1 MMPLV
6 ILKKT
11 HRAYEARNLISYLT
25 IIYGFAD
32 APTGPRCYRGQSDI
46 AWKVK
51 PSVMREL
58 KPDAENQILSELL
71 VEAPNEFGSDKSM
84 FDKLVRAQHYSL
96 PTRLLD
102 VTLNP
107 LVGLYFACNE
117 EEHRQ
122 KDGVVQVFDFQK
134 NREKFSDSDTVSII
148 CNLSRLS
155 DNERKKILSAYN
167 KVGPKVADWNDE
179 NKKAFRSKPEIKRL
193 MQFVRVEKPYFLDV
207 INPLD
212 LFRYYFVYPSKNNKR
227 VIAQSGAF
235 IAAGLLQY
243 RSLEESTGLKHKK
256 IIIPAECKKEIIDQL
271 DALNINSRTMFPEIE
286 FTSKYIKRKW
296 TVQSDPLS

>member
-1 MMPLV
+1 MEEIV
-6 ILKKT
+6 KAVKA
-11 HRAYEARNLISYLT
+11 HGSYEARDLISYLS
-25 IIYGFAD
+25 IIYSLSD
-32 APTGPRCYRGQSDI
+32 EPTGPRCYRGQSVSS
-46 AWKVK
+46 WKVK

-58 KPDAENQILSELL
+58 KSDAERQILSELL

-107 LVGLYFACNE
+107 LVGLYFACE
-117 EEHRQ
+117 EEKFQ
-122 KDGVVQVFDFQK
+122 SEDGVVQVFDFQK
-134 NREKFSDSDTVSII
+134 SREKFSDSDTVSVI

-155 DNERKKILSAYN
+155 DAEKKKIIHRYN
-167 KVGPKVADWNDE
+167 LVGPKVADWNE
-179 NKKAFRSKPEIKRL
+179 SKKKMFRLMPEVKRL
-193 MQFVRVEKPYFLDV
+193 MQFVRVEKPYFLDK

-212 LFRYYFVYPSKNNKR
+212 LFRYYFVYPSKNNRR

-243 RSLEESTGLKHKK
+243 HSLEQSVGLKHKK
-256 IIIPAECKKEIIDQL
+256 IIIPYQFKKNIVAQL
-271 DALNINSRTMFPEIE
+271 DALNINSRTMFPEVE
-286 FTSKYIKRKW
+286 FTSKYIKKKW
-296 TVQSDPLS
+296 AIDLD

>member
-1 MMPLV
+1 MV
-6 ILKKT
+6 RIAESSDK
-11 HRAYEARNLISYLT
+11 HGEYEARDLISYLAL
-25 IIYGFAD
+25 IYEIVGESS
-32 APTGPRCYRGQSDI
+32 GSRCYRGQSDV
-46 AWKVK
+46 AWKVR

-71 VEAPNEFGSDKSM
+71 VEAPSEFGSDKSM

-102 VTLNP
+102 VSLNP

-117 EEHRQ
+117 EEHQQ
-122 KDGVVQVFDFQK
+122 KNGVVQVFDFQR
-134 NREKFSDSDTVSII
+134 NREKFADSDTVSII

-155 DNERKKILSAYN
+155 DNERKKISTKYN
-167 KVGPKVADWNDE
+167 AVGTRLVDWSESDIE
-179 NKKAFRSKPEIKRL
+179 DFRLMPEIQRL

-207 INPLD
+207 VNPSD

-235 IAAGLLQY
+235 IAAGLLEY
-243 RSLEESTGLKHKK
+243 RSLKKSVGLKHKE
-256 IIIPAECKKEIIDQL
+256 ILIPAECKENIIIQL
-271 DALNINSRTMFPEIE
+271 DALNINSRSMFPEIE

-296 TVQSDPLS
+296 TIKSA

>member
-1 MMPLV
+1 MEEIV
-6 ILKKT
+6 KAVKA
-11 HRAYEARNLISYLT
+11 HGSYEARDLISYLS
-25 IIYGFAD
+25 IIYSLSD
-32 APTGPRCYRGQSDI
+32 EPTGPRCYRGQSVSS
-46 AWKVK
+46 WKVK

-58 KPDAENQILSELL
+58 KSDAERQILSELL

-107 LVGLYFACNE
+107 LVGLYFACE
-117 EEHRQ
+117 EEKFQ
-122 KDGVVQVFDFQK
+122 SEDGVVQVFDFQK
-134 NREKFSDSDTVSII
+134 SREKFSDSDTVSVI

-155 DNERKKILSAYN
+155 DAEKKKIIHRYN
-167 KVGPKVADWNDE
+167 LVGPKVADWNE
-179 NKKAFRSKPEIKRL
+179 SKKKMFRLMPEVKRL
-193 MQFVRVEKPYFLDV
+193 MQFVRVEKPYFLDK

-212 LFRYYFVYPSKNNKR
+212 LFRYYFVYPSKNNRR

-243 RSLEESTGLKHKK
+243 HSLEQSVGLKHKK
-256 IIIPAECKKEIIDQL
+256 IIIPYRFKKNIVAQL
-271 DALNINSRTMFPEIE
+271 DALNINSRTMFPEVE
-286 FTSKYIKRKW
+286 FTSKYIKKKW
-296 TVQSDPLS
+296 AIDLD

>member
-1 MMPLV
+1 MV
-6 ILKKT
+6 KG
-11 HRAYEARNLISYLT
+11 HRVYQAKDLISYLE
-25 IIYGFAD
+25 IIYNFTDGH
-32 APTGPRCYRGQSDI
+32 TGPRCYRGQSDS

-51 PSVMREL
+51 PSVMRKL

-71 VEAPNEFGSDKSM
+71 LEAPTEFGSDKSM

-107 LVGLYFACNE
+107 LVGLYFACE
-117 EEHRQ
+117 EEKFWQ
-122 KDGVVQVFDFQK
+122 NDGVVQVFDFQK
-134 NREKFSDSDTVSII
+134 IREKFADSDTISVI

-155 DNERKKILSAYN
+155 DGEREKIAAEYN
-167 KVGPKVADWNDE
+167 KIGTKATSWNE
-179 NKKAFRSKPEIKRL
+179 TNKSAFRSSPEVKRL
-193 MQFVRVEKPYFLDV
+193 MQFVRVEKPYFLDA
-207 INPLD
+207 INPMD
-212 LFRYYFVYPSKNNKR
+212 LFKYYFVHPSKNNRR

-243 RSLEESTGLKHKK
+243 QSLEKSAGLKYKK
-256 IIIPAECKKEIIDQL
+256 IIIPAERKSKILSQL
-271 DALNINSRTMFPEIE
+271 DALNINSRSMFPEVE

-296 TVQSDPLS
+296 TAASS

>member
-1 MMPLV
+1 MTNTAGST
-6 ILKKT
+6 KK
-11 HRAYEARNLISYLT
+11 HRTYEARDLISYLAL
-25 IIYGFAD
+25 IFDLAD
-32 APTGPRCYRGQSDI
+32 DPTGPRCYRGQSDI
-46 AWKVK
+46 AWKLS

-71 VEAPNEFGSDKSM
+71 VEAPSEFGSDKSM
-84 FDKLVRAQHYSL
+84 FDKLVRAQHYGL

-117 EEHRQ
+117 EEYQQ
-122 KDGVVQVFDFQK
+122 KDGVVQIFDFQK
-134 NREKFSDSDTVSII
+134 SREKFADSDIISII

-155 DNERKKILSAYN
+155 DKERKKISIEFN
-167 KVGPKVADWNDE
+167 KIGLKLADWNE
-179 NKKAFRSKPEIKRL
+179 HNKKSFRFMPEVKRL
-193 MQFVRVEKPYFLDV
+193 MQFVRVEKPYFLDI
-207 INPLD
+207 INPSD

-235 IAAGLLQY
+235 IAAGLLEY
-243 RSLEESTGLKHKK
+243 RSLEDSVGLKHKK
-256 IIIPAECKKEIIDQL
+256 IIIPAECKKEIIIHL
-271 DALNINSRTMFPEIE
+271 DALNINSRSMFPEIE

-296 TVQSDPLS
+296 AIKSN

>member
-1 MMPLV
+1 MARIIRPSKTL
-6 ILKKT
+6 KT
-11 HRAYEARNLISYLT
+11 HEARDLISYLKLM
-25 IIYGFAD
+25 YELAD
-32 APTGPRCYRGQSDI
+32 DPTGPRCYRGQSDNS
-46 AWKVK
+46 WEVK
-51 PSVMREL
+51 PSVMRGI

-71 VEAPNEFGSDKSM
+71 VEAPHEFGSDKSM

-117 EEHRQ
+117 KEHWE
-122 KDGVVQVFDFQK
+122 KDGVVRIFEFQK
-134 NREKFSDSDTVSII
+134 NREKFADSDTISII

-155 DNERKKILSAYN
+155 ESERKKITIKYN
-167 KVGPKVADWNDE
+167 NVGSKLVDWNESDI
-179 NKKAFRSKPEIKRL
+179 KAFRLMPEVKRL
-193 MQFVRVEKPYFLDV
+193 MQFVRVEKPYFLDA

-212 LFRYYFVYPSKNNKR
+212 LFKYYFVYPSKNNKR

-243 RSLEESTGLKHKK
+243 RSLERSIGLKHKK
-256 IIIPAECKKEIIDQL
+256 IIIPAECKENIIIQL
-271 DALNINSRTMFPEIE
+271 DALNINSRSMFPEIE
-286 FTSKYIKRKW
+286 FTSKYIKQKW
-296 TVQSDPLS
+296 TIVKTD

>member
-1 MMPLV
+1 MTRIVGLT
-6 ILKKT
+6 KK
-11 HRAYEARNLISYLT
+11 HGAYEARDLISYLT
-25 IIYGFAD
+25 LIYDLAD
-32 APTGPRCYRGQSDI
+32 EPTGPRCYRGQSDI
-46 AWKVK
+46 AWKVR

-71 VEAPNEFGSDKSM
+71 VEAPSEFGSDKSM

-117 EEHRQ
+117 EVHPQ
-122 KDGVVQVFDFQK
+122 KDGVVQIFDFNR
-134 NREKFSDSDTVSII
+134 NREKFADSDTISII

-155 DNERKKILSAYN
+155 DNERKKISIKY
-167 KVGPKVADWNDE
+167 KEIGTRVVDWNKSYKD
-179 NKKAFRSKPEIKRL
+179 KFRAMPEVKRL

-212 LFRYYFVYPSKNNKR
+212 LVKYYFVYPSKNNKR

-235 IAAGLLQY
+235 IAAGLLEY
-243 RSLEESTGLKHKK
+243 RSLEQSLGLKHKK
-256 IIIPAECKKEIIDQL
+256 IIIPAECKKDIIIQL

-286 FTSKYIKRKW
+286 FTSKYIKQKW
-296 TVQSDPLS
+296 TIKSD

>member
-1 MMPLV
+1 MAETV
-6 ILKKT
+6 KAVKA
-11 HRAYEARNLISYLT
+11 HGSYEARDLISYLS
-25 IIYGFAD
+25 IIYSLSD
-32 APTGPRCYRGQSDI
+32 EPTGPRCYRGQSVSS
-46 AWKVK
+46 WKVK

-58 KPDAENQILSELL
+58 RSDAERQILSELL

-107 LVGLYFACNE
+107 LVGLYFACE
-117 EEHRQ
+117 EEKFQ
-122 KDGVVQVFDFQK
+122 SEDGVVQVFDFQK
-134 NREKFSDSDTVSII
+134 GREKFSDSDTVSVI

-155 DNERKKILSAYN
+155 DVEKKKIINRYDV
-167 KVGPKVADWNDE
+167 VGPRVADWSE
-179 NKKAFRSKPEIKRL
+179 SNKKMFRLMPEVKRL
-193 MQFVRVEKPYFLDV
+193 MQFVRVEKPYFLDK

-212 LFRYYFVYPSKNNKR
+212 LFRYYFVYPSKNNRR

-243 RSLEESTGLKHKK
+243 HSLEQSAGLKHKK
-256 IIIPAECKKEIIDQL
+256 IIIPCQCKKKIVAQL
-271 DALNINSRTMFPEIE
+271 DALNINSRTMFPEVE
-286 FTSKYIKRKW
+286 FTSKYIKKKW
-296 TVQSDPLS
+296 AVGSD

>member
-1 MMPLV
+1 MAETAKAV
-6 ILKKT
+6 KA
-11 HRAYEARNLISYLT
+11 HGSYEARDLISYLS
-25 IIYGFAD
+25 IIYSLSD
-32 APTGPRCYRGQSDI
+32 EPTGPRCYRGQSVSS
-46 AWKVK
+46 WKVK

-58 KPDAENQILSELL
+58 KSDAERQILSELL

-107 LVGLYFACNE
+107 LVGLYFACE
-117 EEHRQ
+117 EERFQ
-122 KDGVVQVFDFQK
+122 SEDGVVQVFDFQK
-134 NREKFSDSDTVSII
+134 GREKFSDSDTVSII

-155 DNERKKILSAYN
+155 DVEKKKIINRYDI
-167 KVGPKVADWNDE
+167 VGPRVADWSE
-179 NKKAFRSKPEIKRL
+179 LNKKMFRLMPEVKRL
-193 MQFVRVEKPYFLDV
+193 MQFVRVEKPYFLDK

-212 LFRYYFVYPSKNNKR
+212 LFRYYFVYPSKNNRR

-243 RSLEESTGLKHKK
+243 HSLEQSAGLKHKK
-256 IIIPAECKKEIIDQL
+256 IIIPYQCKKKIVTQL
-271 DALNINSRTMFPEIE
+271 DALNINSRTMFPEVE
-286 FTSKYIKRKW
+286 FTSKYIKKKW
-296 TVQSDPLS
+296 VIGSD